1 MIYSAISDLRF
12 TCNAV
17 LPIILLILIGYF
29 LKRIHLMP
37 DGFWKMA
44 NRLCFRVA
52 LPVMLF
58 FNIYNVTSIKDIVKE
73 WEIVLY
79 AVVIIL
85 LVFGLGLLGVIF
97 FCRDPRQ
104 KGVILQ
110 CVFRSNFAIIG
121 VSLAES
127 LANGSTKPVAL
138 AAVISAISIPL
149 FNVLAIISLSIFV
162 KNDDGSSVSV
172 KSIIKKIITNPLII
186 GVFSGIVVLAF
197 RELIPSHTE
206 ITYALADSSDPLSE
220 VVSTSKIVHSFSIKD
235 DLPFVYT
242 TMQWIKNIA
251 SPLALLAL
259 GGDFVFSAVSRLKWQ
274 IIAGVIARTILV
286 PIIGLI
292 PLYFI
297 NKETGW
303 FGSNMIIYPALI
315 ALFGTPVAVSS
326 MPMASEMGND
336 DELAGQLVVW
346 TSIISAFTLF
356 IIVLIARSV
365 GIF

>member
-1 MIYSAISDLRF
+1 MIFGAFSDLKF

-17 LPIILLILIGYF
+17 LPIILLILVGYF
-29 LKRIHLMP
+29 LKRIKLMP
-37 DGFWKMA
+37 DNFWKMA

-58 FNIYNVTSIKDIVKE
+58 FNIYNVSSIRDILSE
-73 WEIVLY
+73 WKIVLY
-79 AVVIIL
+79 AVIIIL
-85 LVFGLGLLGVIF
+85 LVFGIGLLSVIL
-97 FCRDPRQ
+97 FCHDPKQ

-127 LANGSTKPVAL
+127 LAAGSTKPVAL
-138 AAVISAISIPL
+138 AAIISAISIPL
-149 FNVLAIISLSIFV
+149 FNVLAIVSLSIFIE
-162 KNDDGSSVSV
+162 NEDGTNTSV
-172 KSIIKKIITNPLII
+172 KDILKKIVTNPLII
-186 GVFSGIVVLAF
+186 GVFTGIFVLLI
-197 RELIPSHTE
+197 RELIPYNTE
-206 ITYALADSSDPLSE
+206 VVYSLSDSSNPSSLVE
-220 VVSTSKIVHSFSIKD
+220 STKKVYKFSIKD
-235 DLPFVYT
+235 NLPFVYT
-242 TMQWIKNIA
+242 TLQWIKNIA
-251 SPLALLAL
+251 SPLALIAL
-259 GGDFVFSAVSRLKWQ
+259 GGDFVFSAIKRLKWQ
-274 IIAGVIARTILV
+274 IVCGVVARTIAV
-286 PIIGLI
+286 PLIGLI

-303 FGSNMIIYPALI
+303 FGDNVIIYPALI

-326 MPMASEMGND
+326 APMAAEMGND

-356 IIVLIARSV
+356 IIVLISKGV

>member
-1 MIYSAISDLRF
+1 MLFSALSDLKF

-17 LPIILLILIGYF
+17 LPIILLIVVGYF
-29 LKRIHLMP
+29 LKRIKLLP
-37 DGFWKMA
+37 DNFWKMA

-58 FNIYNVTSIKDIVKE
+58 FNIYNVSSIKNIAE
-73 WEIVLY
+73 QWEIVLY
-79 AVVIIL
+79 AVIIIL
-85 LVFGLGLLGVIF
+85 IVFGIGLLGVIL
-97 FCRDPRQ
+97 FCKNSRQ

-127 LANGSTKPVAL
+127 LANGSTEPVAL

-149 FNVLAIISLSIFV
+149 FNVLAILSLSIFI
-162 KNDDGSSVSV
+162 KNEDGSSVSV
-172 KSIIKKIITNPLII
+172 KDILKKIVTNPLII
-186 GVFSGIVVLAF
+186 GVFSGIVVLAI
-197 RELIPSHTE
+197 RQLIPSSTE
-206 ITYALADSSDPLSE
+206 VVYSLSDASDPTS
-220 VVSTSKIVHSFSIKD
+220 VVESTKTVYKFTIKD
-235 DLPFVYT
+235 NLPFVYT
-242 TMQWIKNIA
+242 TLQWIKNIA
-251 SPLALLAL
+251 SPLALIAL

-274 IIAGVIARTILV
+274 IIVGVLARTIMV
-286 PIIGLI
+286 PLIGLI

-297 NKETGW
+297 NKQTGW
-303 FGSNMIIYPALI
+303 FGDNIIIYPALI

-326 MPMASEMGND
+326 APMAAEMGND

-356 IIVLIARSV
+356 IIVLICRSI

>member
-110 CVFRSNFAIIG
+110 CVFRSNFAII
-121 VSLAES
+121 
-127 LANGSTKPVAL
+127 
-138 AAVISAISIPL
+138 
-149 FNVLAIISLSIFV
+149 SLSIFV

-172 KSIIKKIITNPLII
+172 KSIIKKIVTNPLII

-274 IIAGVIARTILV
+274 IIAGVVARTILV

>member
-1 MIYSAISDLRF
+1 MIFSAIDDLLF

-17 LPIILLILIGYF
+17 LPIILLILLGYF
-29 LKRIHLMP
+29 LKRIHLLP

-44 NRLCFRVA
+44 NKLCFRVA

-58 FNIYNVTSIKDIVKE
+58 YNIYNVKSIKDIANQ
-73 WEIVLY
+73 WQIVLY
-79 AVVIIL
+79 SVIIIL
-85 LVFGLGLLGVIF
+85 IAFIVGLICVILF
-97 FCRDPRQ
+97 SKDPKQ

-127 LANGSTKPVAL
+127 LANGSNEPVAL

-149 FNVLAIISLSIFV
+149 YNVLAIVSLSIFI
-162 KNDDGSSVSV
+162 KNEDGTSVSP
-172 KSIIKKIITNPLII
+172 KEIIIKICKNPLII
-186 GVFSGIVVLAF
+186 GVFTGIIFLAF
-197 RELIPSHTE
+197 RQAIPHHTE
-206 ITYALADSSDPLSE
+206 ITYALVDSTNPLSE
-220 VVSTSKIVHSFSIKD
+220 VEKIETTVYAFSIKD
-235 DLPFVYT
+235 DLPFIYT
-242 TMQWIKNIA
+242 TLTWIKNIA
-251 SPLALLAL
+251 SPLALIAL
-259 GGDFVFSAVSRLKWQ
+259 GGDFVFSAIGRLKWQ
-274 IIAGVIARTILV
+274 IIAGVVSRTILV
-286 PIIGLI
+286 PILGLV

-297 NKETGW
+297 NKQTGW
-303 FGSNMIIYPALI
+303 FGDNAFIYPALI

-326 MPMASEMGND
+326 APMAAEMGND

-356 IIVLIARSV
+356 IIVLIARMA